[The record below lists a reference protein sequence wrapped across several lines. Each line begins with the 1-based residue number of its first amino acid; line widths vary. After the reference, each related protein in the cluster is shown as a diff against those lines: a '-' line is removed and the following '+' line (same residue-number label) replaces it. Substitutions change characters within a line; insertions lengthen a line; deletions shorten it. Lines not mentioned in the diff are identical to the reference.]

1 METEGPVMFNGYYK
15 NKGATEKKI
24 IVDVFEK
31 GDA

>member
-1 METEGPVMFNGYYK
+1 METEGPVKFDGYYK

-24 IVDVFEK
+24 ISNVFEK